1 MVSSSRGLSRVRPGV
16 PGPRGRLR
24 SAETARGQTRWCGP
38 AVLALAT
45 GRSYAGA
52 CALLRSLAPQR
63 YPAGQEIVTTY
74 WRDLVAVLDRAGIAH
89 AAVPL
94 PEAAPSLLRMVRW
107 HGLAPGVYLVR
118 VTDHF
123 LLLRS
128 GGFGLAWLHD
138 NHHDGAL
145 LTGRV
150 HGRRRV
156 THLVRLHDAPKLGE
170 ARAA

>member
-1 MVSSSRGLSRVRPGV
+1 M
-16 PGPRGRLR
+16 
-24 SAETARGQTRWCGP
+24 
-38 AVLALAT
+38 ALAT

-52 CALLRSLAPQR
+52 CALLRSLAPER

-74 WRDLVAVLDRAGIAH
+74 WRDLLAGLDRAGIAH

-107 HGLAPGVYLVR
+107 HGLAAGCYLVR

-138 NHHDGAL
+138 NHHAGAL
-145 LTGRV
+145 LTGRL

-156 THLVRLHDAPKLGE
+156 THLVRLRDVPILAG
-170 ARAA
+170 AAMATA

>member
-1 MVSSSRGLSRVRPGV
+1 MASSSRGSSRARLAL

-24 SAETARGQTRWCGP
+24 STQIGCGQTRWCGP
-38 AVLALAT
+38 AVVALAT
-45 GRSYAGA
+45 GLSYAGA
-52 CALLRSLAPQR
+52 CALLRSLAPER

-74 WRDLVAVLDRAGIAH
+74 WRDLLAGLERAGIAH

-107 HGLAPGVYLVR
+107 HGLAPGCYLVR

-138 NHHDGAL
+138 NHHAGAV
-145 LTGRV
+145 LTGRL

-156 THLVRLHDAPKLGE
+156 THLVRLLDAPML
-170 ARAA
+170 AAAA